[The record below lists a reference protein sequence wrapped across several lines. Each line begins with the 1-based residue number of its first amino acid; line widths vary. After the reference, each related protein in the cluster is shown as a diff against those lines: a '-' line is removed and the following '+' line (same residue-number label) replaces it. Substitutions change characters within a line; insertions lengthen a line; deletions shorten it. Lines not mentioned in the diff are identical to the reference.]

1 MEVPSVSADSPASPS
16 TSHTSEQPQTE
27 VEVFNFNSRNT
38 LDEVDMEDDAEPELE
53 ELDNL
58 SNKSSACD
66 CPAHVHDRDTPLII
80 DKGMSQAFTLFSTPI
95 KLEEELRP
103 ITAPPATNL
112 GQSETGDPATV
123 LTSGEGGSS
132 SSAISITVKFMDLP
146 YKRSYSYGVL
156 EKKWSL

>member
-1 MEVPSVSADSPASPS
+1 MEVPSVSADSLASPS

-80 DKGMSQAFTLFSTPI
+80 DKVS
-95 KLEEELRP
+95 
-103 ITAPPATNL
+103 
-112 GQSETGDPATV
+112 
-123 LTSGEGGSS
+123 
-132 SSAISITVKFMDLP
+132 
-146 YKRSYSYGVL
+146 
-156 EKKWSL
+156 

>member
-1 MEVPSVSADSPASPS
+1 
-16 TSHTSEQPQTE
+16 
-27 VEVFNFNSRNT
+27 
-38 LDEVDMEDDAEPELE
+38 
-53 ELDNL
+53 
-58 SNKSSACD
+58 
-66 CPAHVHDRDTPLII
+66 
-80 DKGMSQAFTLFSTPI
+80 MSQAFTLFSTPI

-103 ITAPPATNL
+103 ITAPPAANL

-132 SSAISITVKFMDLP
+132 SSAISNTVKFMDLP